1 MVGVTVV
8 CLDWRES
15 PVVVGRT
22 VAVIVGVKVAVAL
35 ISATTSRGFAVPVAG
50 LLVGVIREALDGV
63 GVGVRDAPEGWL
75 PDMVN
80 EAWGSTVDTVSREVQ
95 AVEN

>member
-22 VAVIVGVKVAVAL
+22 VAVIVGVKVGVEL
-35 ISATTSRGFAVPVAG
+35 ISGTTSRGFAVPVAG
-50 LLVGVIREALDGV
+50 LFVGVIRETLVGV
-63 GVGVRDAPEGWL
+63 TVGVRDAPVGWL
-75 PDMVN
+75 PDMVI
-80 EAWGSTVDTVSREVQ
+80 EAWGSTVETVSREVQ